1 MNSEEA
7 LSHIGSV
14 RKASGEDKIQVFKDE
29 WVKQRGG
36 QEKVSGEGKI
46 KITLF
51 FPKIKFLT

>member
-29 WVKQRGG
+29 WELAK
-36 QEKVSGEGKI
+36 
-46 KITLF
+46 
-51 FPKIKFLT
+51 

>member
-29 WVKQRGG
+29 WELAKWMKQRGG
-36 QEKVSGEGKI
+36 QEKVSGEGHSRNG
-46 KITLF
+46 
-51 FPKIKFLT
+51 